1 MFFMS
6 ARKARKESE
15 REIIKNVECDIRI
28 AIQSGDNYV
37 AIFGGIPKFV
47 EKILKLKGYEITE
60 TNHGVKIEW

>member
-28 AIQSGDNYV
+28 ATQSGDNYV
-37 AIFGGIPKFV
+37 IIFGGIPKFV
-47 EKILKLKGYEITE
+47 EKNLKIKRIWNNKE
-60 TNHGVKIEW
+60 

>member
-15 REIIKNVECDIRI
+15 RSIIENVECDIRI
-28 AIQSGDNYV
+28 ATQSGDNYV
-37 AIFGGIPKFV
+37 TILNGIPKFV